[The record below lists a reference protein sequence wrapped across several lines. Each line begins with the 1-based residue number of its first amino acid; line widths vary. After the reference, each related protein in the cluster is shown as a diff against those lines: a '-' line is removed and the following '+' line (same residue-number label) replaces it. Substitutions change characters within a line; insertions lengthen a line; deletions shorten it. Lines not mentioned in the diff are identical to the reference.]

1 MGTTYADAGVN
12 QDRKDSAIDVMLRMM
27 RKTYDPGVIEIPWG
41 FAGLYSLKS
50 SPLFDRPMKDPVLV
64 ACADGVGTKVK
75 LAQQM
80 DIYDTVGIDLV
91 AMCVNDLV
99 CTGGKPLF
107 FLDYMGLGDAD
118 PERVLAL
125 VKGVIEGCKQGQCA
139 LLGGE
144 TAEMPGVYKP
154 KDYDLAGQIVPLNTW
169 THLAF
174 VMNATNDVT
183 FYVDGVNVGTITG
196 TNPSNAPNANWVIGA
211 FRTVVA
217 PPECFDG
224 SIDDIQVY
232 SGSLS
237 DAEVATLFAAPGS
250 TLDGG
255 TTFCAG
261 DGSGTPC
268 PCGNAGS
275 SDSGCANSS
284 GGGASIGTQ
293 GVASITGQSFV
304 LTATGLPSNQFGVFF
319 QGNNA
324 LNNGLGVPF
333 GDGLRC
339 VGGAAR
345 RLQIVNSD
353 FTGAAQTTVDVAAQG
368 GVVAGDLRRYQLW
381 FTDPGSICGALFNL
395 SNATEL
401 TWQA

>member
-1 MGTTYADAGVN
+1 
-12 QDRKDSAIDVMLRMM
+12 M
-27 RKTYDPGVIEIPWG
+27 RTFGP
-41 FAGLYSLKS
+41 
-50 SPLFDRPMKDPVLV
+50 
-64 ACADGVGTKVK
+64 
-75 LAQQM
+75 
-80 DIYDTVGIDLV
+80 
-91 AMCVNDLV
+91 
-99 CTGGKPLF
+99 
-107 FLDYMGLGDAD
+107 
-118 PERVLAL
+118 VLAL
-125 VKGVIEGCKQGQCA
+125 AALASLASAQGPA
-139 LLGGE
+139 LVAHYKLDE
-144 TAEMPGVYKP
+144 TAGTTLTESTGQGTDAALQGTYQLGTLGAAAGTGGAVTFDPTGLGMGVVPDGPNLTNLRNDLSVTAWVNPAGYGPVAVTRIFSGDDSAWSCGIKSNGLRFTTRFVQ
-154 KDYDLAGQIVPLNTW
+154 DYDLNGQIVPLNTW
-169 THLAF
+169 THLTW
-174 VMNATNDVT
+174 VMDAANDVT
-183 FYVDGVNVGTITG
+183 FYVNGVNVGSIAG
-196 TNPSNAPNANWVIGA
+196 NSPANAPNANWVIGA

-255 TTFCAG
+255 TTFCTG

-268 PCGNAGS
+268 PCGNVGS

-293 GVASITGQSFV
+293 GVASVTSQTFV
-304 LTATGLPSNQFGVFF
+304 LKATGLPSNQLGIFF

-324 LNNGLGVPF
+324 LNAGLGVPF

-345 RLQIVNSD
+345 RLQIVNTD
-353 FTGAAQTTVDVAAQG
+353 FSGATQTTVDVAAQG

-381 FTDPGSICGALFNL
+381 FTDPGTICGALFNL
-395 SNATEL
+395 SNATEI